1 MIKQFFILLYYYLHI
16 VIGTWQLFFSNVDKF
31 GVGLDHTYIKL
42 GRTADMRGLGAGVQ
56 RKLENGGNF
65 LVLLRE
71 VSDGV
76 RGS

>member
-1 MIKQFFILLYYYLHI
+1 M
-16 VIGTWQLFFSNVDKF
+16 IGTWQLFFSNVDKY

-42 GRTADMRGLGAGVQ
+42 GRTADMRGLGAGVGT
-56 RKLENGGNF
+56 KKMGDNF
-65 LVLLRE
+65 LVLVRE